1 VSERV
6 VVTREFVAAL
16 LAVLSEAR
24 NECEAS
30 LSPSAQALVP
40 RIAEIEDTAEG
51 VLVDADYR
59 AWRRAE
65 QRGEEGAVP
74 PCHLRIPGRRDA
86 LCGERDP
93 LPVVSVH
100 HAHRHVVGHGLELC
114 PECSRRLL

>member
-1 VSERV
+1 MSERV

-51 VLVDADYR
+51 VLVDTDRTDQHDDLLGLLR
-59 AWRRAE
+59 AWATDRYPGDRDEAALLAWCHTHLDKLE
-65 QRGEEGAVP
+65 DPTEED
-74 PCHLRIPGRRDA
+74 L
-86 LCGERDP
+86 
-93 LPVVSVH
+93 
-100 HAHRHVVGHGLELC
+100 
-114 PECSRRLL
+114 